1 MRNSEW
7 IHPGNKKQQQ
17 WAFKYLAK
25 KKDWD
30 EGSDVAEQVLLDISK
45 GKRLSDNERAQMESA
60 WRSHLSRQKKK
71 TKSVTLPIDAYNI
84 VQDEAKQLNISAS
97 QFMEALIE
105 IYRDK
110 PNRASI
116 VFKVTKI

>member
-1 MRNSEW
+1 MKNSEW
-7 IHPGNKKQQQ
+7 IRPSNKKQQQ
-17 WAFKYLAK
+17 WVFKYLAK

-30 EGSDVAEQVLLDISK
+30 ESSDVAEQVLLDISK

-60 WRSHLSRQKKK
+60 WRSHLNRQKKK

>member
-1 MRNSEW
+1 MKNSEW
-7 IHPGNKKQQQ
+7 IRPSNKKQQQ